1 MSTEST
7 VINTK
12 TIDKEELK
20 RYREDFNRTHLSV
33 ETAMQRVQL
42 HRDYI
47 AHAARYSHVVGKH
60 LLSTKVRK
68 LHSGDGPTV
77 LDIGC
82 GPELQLLNSMHCNR
96 VKCSEYVGLEAADKF
111 KTRGTE
117 RLENTVL
124 SGKSNSLKNVELH
137 ARADFLTHDFG
148 ENKTFDTVVCLEVIE
163 HVQPHQANEFL
174 CRAQT
179 LMHDDSVFWV
189 STPCYDEKTGA
200 ADNHPNEMTYEALGA
215 LMEDLGFEV
224 EEVYGTFASQK
235 DYKHLI
241 GTTIPKD
248 FFDKL
253 TAYYDTTLVSNILA
267 PVVGAENSRNALWKL
282 RKKQPENYQR
292 RFEGLPSVE
301 GPWTNNEN
309 WRELA
314 GR

>member
-1 MSTEST
+1 MS
-7 VINTK
+7 VIQTK
-12 TIDKEELK
+12 EIDKEELK

-60 LLSTKVRK
+60 LLSTKTRK
-68 LHSGDGPTV
+68 LNDGNGPSV

-96 VKCSEYVGLEAADKF
+96 VKCNEYVGLEAADKF

-124 SGKSNSLKNVELH
+124 SGKSNSLKNVSLH

-148 ENKTFDTVVCLEVIE
+148 EGKTFDTLVCLEVVE
-163 HVQPHQANEFL
+163 HVQPFQARAFL
-174 CRAQT
+174 ERGRE
-179 LMHDDSVFWV
+179 LMHDESVFWV

-215 LMEDLGFEV
+215 LMEDLGYEV

-241 GTTIPKD
+241 GTVIPKD

-253 TAYYDTTLVSNILA
+253 SAYYDTTLVSNMLA

-282 RKKQPENYQR
+282 RKTPSANYTR
-292 RFEGLPSVE
+292 RFKNLVDVE

-309 WRELA
+309 WKELA

>member
-1 MSTEST
+1 M
-7 VINTK
+7 K
-12 TIDKEELK
+12 ID
-20 RYREDFNRTHLSV
+20 REDFNRTHLSV
-33 ETAMQRVQL
+33 EMAMQRVQL

-60 LLSTKVRK
+60 LLSTKTRK
-68 LHSGDGPTV
+68 LNEGTGPTI

-96 VKCSEYVGLEAADKF
+96 VKCAEYVGLEAADKF
-111 KTRGTE
+111 KVKGTE

-148 ENKTFDTVVCLEVIE
+148 ENKTFDTIVCLEVIE

-174 CRAQT
+174 VLAKD
-179 LMHDDSVFWV
+179 LMHEDSVLWV
-189 STPCYDEKTGA
+189 STPCYDERTGA

-215 LMEDLGFEV
+215 LMEDTGFEV
-224 EEVYGTFASQK
+224 AESYGTFASQK

-241 GTTIPKD
+241 GTVIPKD

-282 RKKQPENYQR
+282 KRTQPDNYVRQ
-292 RFEGLPSVE
+292 FKSLSAVE
-301 GPWTNNEN
+301 GPWSNNEN
-309 WRELA
+309 WSELA
-314 GR
+314 GK

>member
-1 MSTEST
+1 MSTD
-7 VINTK
+7 VIQTK
-12 TIDKEELK
+12 QINKEELK

-60 LLSTKVRK
+60 LLSTKTRK
-68 LHSGDGPTV
+68 LNEGNGPTV

-96 VKCSEYVGLEAADKF
+96 VKCAEYVGLEAADKF

-124 SGKSNSLKNVELH
+124 SGKSNSLKGVELH

-148 ENKTFDTVVCLEVIE
+148 EDKTFDTIVCLEVIE
-163 HVQPHQANEFL
+163 HVQPWQARAFL
-174 CRAQT
+174 ERSRD

-215 LMEDLGFEV
+215 LMEDLGYEV

-241 GTTIPKD
+241 GTVIPKD

-253 TAYYDTTLVSNILA
+253 SAYYDTTLVSNMLA
-267 PVVGAENSRNALWKL
+267 PVVGAHLSRNALWKL
-282 RKKQPENYQR
+282 KKTPNSNHKR
-292 RFEGLPSVE
+292 RFTNLEDVD

-309 WRELA
+309 WKELA